1 MISIKISQAQI
12 ILKDTSKSKKS
23 VLERSAQIL
32 SDASGIDTKIIFN
45 KLYEREK
52 LGSTSVG
59 NGVAIPH
66 ARIDGIKYPFLAVI
80 VLEESVDFVN
90 FDDFDVD
97 IIFCL
102 IVPNDGHNNHLE
114 LLAALS
120 EKLDKNEIRQQI
132 RKTKDESD
140 IIKYIKSNQLNYI

>member
-1 MISIKISQAQI
+1 MISIKISRAQI

-102 IVPNDGHNNHLE
+102 IVPSDGHNNHLE

-120 EKLDKNEIRQQI
+120 EKLDKNEIRQQRAI
-132 RKTKDESD
+132 
-140 IIKYIKSNQLNYI
+140 QLL

>member
-1 MISIKISQAQI
+1 MNIQISQSSFIHPVLFAFFP
-12 ILKDTSKSKKS
+12 IL
-23 VLERSAQIL
+23 
-32 SDASGIDTKIIFN
+32 F
-45 KLYEREK
+45 LY
-52 LGSTSVG
+52 STNFS
-59 NGVAIPH
+59 
-66 ARIDGIKYPFLAVI
+66 
-80 VLEESVDFVN
+80 FVN